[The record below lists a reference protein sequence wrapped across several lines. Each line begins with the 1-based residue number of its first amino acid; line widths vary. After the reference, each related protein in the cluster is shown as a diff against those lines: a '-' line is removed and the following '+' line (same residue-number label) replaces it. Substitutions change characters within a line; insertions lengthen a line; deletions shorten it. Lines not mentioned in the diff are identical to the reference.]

1 MCESLIDLKRA
12 INTISDQPGGPNLLS
27 QLDWW
32 VIEVGKEVLRPFM
45 MAQVMLEG
53 EKYVTGSLVIPM
65 VEELRVG
72 LMAAQARVQELSAAV
87 GQQVVED
94 GTDFDMGS
102 ILDAMVE
109 DFQCRWGDG
118 SNLLEF
124 KYGQSGTGVGQ
135 PCGYTREQFLQFAAD
150 PRMVTLPFVCAEIEE
165 DIWQLLQ
172 TALTEI
178 IEEELGKE
186 GQTGKEK
193 SDVDGGMGQG
203 GGGAGGGASEVDP

>member
-1 MCESLIDLKRA
+1 
-12 INTISDQPGGPNLLS
+12 
-27 QLDWW
+27 
-32 VIEVGKEVLRPFM
+32 
-45 MAQVMLEG
+45 
-53 EKYVTGSLVIPM
+53 
-65 VEELRVG
+65 
-72 LMAAQARVQELSAAV
+72 LSAAI
-87 GQQVVED
+87 GQQELED

-102 ILDAMVE
+102 ILDAMVD

-118 SNLLEF
+118 SNLLES

-150 PRMVTLPFVCAEIEE
+150 PRMVTLPFVCAELEE

-178 IEEELGKE
+178 IEEELGKA

-203 GGGAGGGASEVDP
+203 GGGAGGGAGSSTVKTFGGGKKAKVGVFTVPGVQDTSAMARKVNTYENVYPSVLNPVS

>member
-1 MCESLIDLKRA
+1 
-12 INTISDQPGGPNLLS
+12 
-27 QLDWW
+27 
-32 VIEVGKEVLRPFM
+32 
-45 MAQVMLEG
+45 
-53 EKYVTGSLVIPM
+53 
-65 VEELRVG
+65 
-72 LMAAQARVQELSAAV
+72 
-87 GQQVVED
+87 
-94 GTDFDMGS
+94 MGS
-102 ILDAMVE
+102 ILDAMVD
-109 DFQCRWGDG
+109 DFQCRWGDS

-178 IEEELGKE
+178 IEEELGKA

-203 GGGAGGGASEVDP
+203 GGGAGGGAGSSTVKTFGGGKKTKVGVFAVPGVQDASAMARKVNIYENVYPSVLNPVS